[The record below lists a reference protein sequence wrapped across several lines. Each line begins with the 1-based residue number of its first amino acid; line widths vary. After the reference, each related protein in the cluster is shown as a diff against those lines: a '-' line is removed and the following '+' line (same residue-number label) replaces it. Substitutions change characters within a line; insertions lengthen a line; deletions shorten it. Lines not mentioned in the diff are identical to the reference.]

1 MRIAIPYASLPT
13 FLPALV
19 LVAANVTNF
28 LGPTIQLGAV
38 VALLVALSGCLQF
51 EKSLSWTFVLYFAV
65 CLAIGFLAYGPDQAV
80 VRAGKLM
87 LFVFASLLTVKG
99 ASAGNRFPA
108 LLALRSFLVVAAA
121 NVAYAIGMGH
131 SVFRADYLI
140 EFSIYSSYTIAI
152 LVFLARPL
160 LTVGDRV
167 AAYFFLVLCGST
179 MGLLLLIL
187 AEVLGRKLR
196 TRALIAL

>member
-38 VALLVALSGCLQF
+38 VALLVALSSCLQF

-80 VRAGKLM
+80 LRAGK
-87 LFVFASLLTVKG
+87 
-99 ASAGNRFPA
+99 
-108 LLALRSFLVVAAA
+108 
-121 NVAYAIGMGH
+121 
-131 SVFRADYLI
+131 
-140 EFSIYSSYTIAI
+140 
-152 LVFLARPL
+152 
-160 LTVGDRV
+160 
-167 AAYFFLVLCGST
+167 
-179 MGLLLLIL
+179 
-187 AEVLGRKLR
+187 
-196 TRALIAL
+196 